1 MARMTPSASAASLPG
16 SGRRCQSAT
25 RAVRLRKGSTTISR
39 APRRR
44 ASRMKRHRCGAV
56 ESGFQPQTTI
66 VRACTHSSGSTSGEA
81 PLVAIVPATP
91 ALAQIV
97 RTSSEPPSAASS
109 RLPITSPCTRPCVP
123 R

>member
-1 MARMTPSASAASLPG
+1 MTPSASAPSVPG
-16 SGRRCQSAT
+16 SGCRCQSAT
-25 RAVRLRKGSTTISR
+25 RAVRLRNGSITIRR
-39 APRRR
+39 APRLR

-56 ESGFQPQTTI
+56 ESGFQPHTTI

-81 PLVAIVPATP
+81 PLVAIVPAAP

-97 RTSSEPPSAASS
+97 RTSVEPPSASIS
-109 RLPITSPCTRPCVP
+109 RLPMTSPCRTPWVP

>member
-1 MARMTPSASAASLPG
+1 M
-16 SGRRCQSAT
+16 
-25 RAVRLRKGSTTISR
+25 
-39 APRRR
+39 
-44 ASRMKRHRCGAV
+44 
-56 ESGFQPQTTI
+56 ESGFQPHTTI

-81 PLVAIVPATP
+81 PFVAIVPATP

-97 RTSSEPPSAASS
+97 RTSVEPPIASIS